1 VARTRPK
8 VIRRQSMEKKGSF
21 LKRISLAVLLLL
33 ALFVPNGRAEWVS
46 VDPPAVSAA
55 WVLNGVHFPS
65 AAEGWAVGTDT
76 TGKKGVLL
84 HWTNAS
90 WKLVTAPD
98 AGSTDWGLNGVHFT
112 SATEG
117 WAVGTDNV
125 GKKGV
130 LLHYLKGIWTKVD
143 LPATVNVSPDWG
155 LNAVQFISAT
165 EGWAVGTDNDGTKG
179 VFLQY
184 LKGNWTKAVVGT
196 VSNSW
201 SVEGLRMIS
210 SSGGWAVGRD
220 VYNNKGLVLQYTGSW
235 AKVTLDSSIVN
246 SSNWRLWDVGVQGK
260 NVYAVGEDTAG
271 GKGVIL
277 QYVNKTWSAATGIP
291 AITDKWSVSG
301 LFFLASGEGWF
312 VGENGTQK
320 TGLVLRYNGAWEVM
334 DLPQSLDNWSLSA
347 SHFTSSMEGWA
358 VGQTGQGTTSQ
369 EGVLLHY
376 VIPEI
381 TPKPSQVSF
390 KKVTLGANKELTV
403 NVKNTGTGNLF
414 NITIDPLDPPFYLD
428 TDECTGQV
436 IAPQES
442 CRVIYRFS
450 PSEVGDVEVT
460 SRIYSNAPANNP
472 ALLYLQGTG
481 LVGEVPTI
489 TVDEPEDGHSFSACS
504 YFSLPTFTWALT
516 GSVKTLE
523 ILFSTD
529 SAFATVPVRIKAK
542 TDATSYTPST
552 SVWKKV
558 LLLGDA
564 AVDGTVYWMM
574 VGTLPDKTYVESE
587 TFSLTVD
594 DAQAVAN
601 PQLSPVSQ
609 SEVPTLSWQ
618 NNCATKFTAWF
629 SNDDGSK
636 TKGLSFKVKNP
647 LDNGGAFS
655 TVLSESQWNAIRG
668 VVKDTAGETI
678 NWTVESWDAL
688 KRTAET
694 GEQQFILEP

>member
-1 VARTRPK
+1 
-8 VIRRQSMEKKGSF
+8 MKG
-21 LKRISLAVLLLL
+21 ISVTVFLLL
-33 ALFVPNGRAEWVS
+33 AFLIPEGRAEWVP
-46 VDPPAVSAA
+46 VDPPTVSTA

-76 TGKKGVLL
+76 AGKKGVLL
-84 HWTNAS
+84 HWINKS
-90 WKLVTAPD
+90 WTSVAAPD
-98 AGSTDWGLNGVHFT
+98 AGSTDWGLNGIHFT

-117 WAVGTDNV
+117 WAVGTDNA

-143 LPATVNVSPDWG
+143 LPGTVTVSADWG
-155 LNAVQFISAT
+155 LNAVQFISST
-165 EGWAVGTDNDGTKG
+165 EGWAAGTDNAGKKG

-184 LKGNWTKAVVGT
+184 LRGTWAIAAKTT
-196 VSNSW
+196 VSNDW
-201 SVEGLRMIS
+201 TVESVRMSS

-220 VYNNKGLVLQYTGSW
+220 AIATKGVILQYAGTW
-235 AKVTLDSSIVN
+235 TKVTLNSSIVS

-271 GKGVIL
+271 SKGVIL

-291 AITDKWSVSG
+291 AITDKWSLSG
-301 LFFLASGEGWF
+301 LFFLASGEGWV

-320 TGLVLRYNGAWEVM
+320 TGLALHYVSDGSSGHWEEVT
-334 DLPQSLDNWSLSA
+334 DLPPSLDNWSLSA
-347 SHFTSSMEGWA
+347 VHFTSSMEGWA

-376 VIPEI
+376 VVPEI
-381 TPKPSQVSF
+381 TPRPSQVSF

-436 IAPQES
+436 VSPQES

-450 PSEVGDVEVT
+450 PTEAGDVDTT
-460 SRIYSNAPANNP
+460 SLIYSNAPANNP
-472 ALLYLQGTG
+472 AYITLDGTG
-481 LVGEVPTI
+481 VAGVVPAVDLVAPANET
-489 TVDEPEDGHSFSACS
+489 SFSACS
-504 YFSLPTFTWALT
+504 YFSPPTIRWALT
-516 GSVKTLE
+516 GSIKTLE

-529 SAFATVPVRIKAK
+529 SAFATAPVRVKAK
-542 TDATSYTPST
+542 VDATDLALST

-558 LLLGDA
+558 LLLGDGA
-564 AVDGTVYWMM
+564 LDGTVYWMM

-594 DAQAVAN
+594 DAQAVVN

-609 SEVPTLSWQ
+609 SGLPALSWQ
-618 NNCATKFTAWF
+618 NNCATTFKVWF

-647 LDNGGAFS
+647 QDNGGEFS
-655 TVLSESQWNAIRG
+655 TVLSESQWKAARG
-668 VVKDTAGETI
+668 VVKDAAGETI
-678 NWTVESWDAL
+678 TWYVESWDVL
-688 KRTAET
+688 KREAKTDSME
-694 GEQQFILEP
+694 FVLEP